1 MAAEKVTETREK
13 VVKEKAMTIPMVKG
27 LANQIYTQINK
38 ANKDYL
44 ESMKNKIETVVAEVA
59 DLDAQAAL
67 CYEAQN
73 VLTSHNCLIS
83 LESASFTP
91 KGKACRLFFEVDTIL
106 PVLRSTYYRTNQV
119 VYEHSLWLRKVTEM
133 GPVSIEQQEA
143 TIKDSLNRFLT
154 SIEYAVKERI
164 ILPYKS
170 ANEEWLTTRLSFYT
184 ITITGLENLTNAMLN
199 ELQNP
204 GFEEG
209 KLAFRVGK

>member
-1 MAAEKVTETREK
+1 
-13 VVKEKAMTIPMVKG
+13 
-27 LANQIYTQINK
+27 
-38 ANKDYL
+38 
-44 ESMKNKIETVVAEVA
+44 
-59 DLDAQAAL
+59 
-67 CYEAQN
+67 
-73 VLTSHNCLIS
+73 LIS

>member
-1 MAAEKVTETREK
+1 MENNETKVK
-13 VVKEKAMTIPMVKG
+13 AVKEKAMTIPMVKG
-27 LANQIYTQINK
+27 LANQIYTQVNK

-59 DLDAQAAL
+59 ALDEQAAL

-106 PVLRSTYYRTNQV
+106 PILRSTYYRTNQV
-119 VYEHSLWLRKVTEM
+119 VYEHSLWLRKVTET

-143 TIKDSLNRFLT
+143 TIKESLNRFLT
-154 SIEYAVKERI
+154 SVEYAVKERI

-184 ITITGLENLTNAMLN
+184 ITLTGLENLTNAMLK

-209 KLAFRVGK
+209 KLTFRIGK

>member
-1 MAAEKVTETREK
+1 MADNETK
-13 VVKEKAMTIPMVKG
+13 GKAVKEKAMTIPMVKG

-73 VLTSHNCLIS
+73 VLTSHNCMIS
-83 LESASFTP
+83 LESAPFIP

-106 PVLRSTYYRTNQV
+106 PVLRSTYYRSTHV
-119 VYEHSLWLRKVTEM
+119 VYEHSLYLRKLTET
-133 GPVSIEQQEA
+133 GPVSIEQQEE
-143 TIKDSLNRFLT
+143 TIKESINRFLT
-154 SIEYAVKERI
+154 SVEYAVKSRV
-164 ILPYKS
+164 ILPYRET
-170 ANEEWLTTRLSFYT
+170 NEEWITTKLFFFT
-184 ITITGLENLTNAMLN
+184 ITISGLENLTNAMLN
-199 ELQNP
+199 ELRNP

-209 KLAFRVGK
+209 KLSFKTGK

>member
-1 MAAEKVTETREK
+1 MATEKA
-13 VVKEKAMTIPMVKG
+13 VKEKAMTIPMVKG

-44 ESMKNKIETVVAEVA
+44 ESMKGKIETVVAEVA
-59 DLDAQAAL
+59 DLDKQTAL

-83 LESASFTP
+83 LESAPFVP

-106 PVLRSTYYRTNQV
+106 PVLRSTYYRNNQV
-119 VYEHSLWLRKVTEM
+119 VYEHSLWLRKVTET
-133 GPVSIEQQEA
+133 GPISIEQQEE
-143 TIKDSLNRFLT
+143 TIKESINRFLT
-154 SIEYAVKERI
+154 SVEYAVKSRV
-164 ILPYKS
+164 ILPYRD

-184 ITITGLENLTNAMLN
+184 ITITGLENLTNAMLTELRN
-199 ELQNP
+199 E

-209 KLAFRVGK
+209 KLSFKTGK